1 MTKFVIYT
9 IHKYGGSCEH
19 KHNIYGTEGNLPM
32 KKPDSLARKL
42 SHASGQERAAK
53 PIEITEI
60 VEGAHCTAAY
70 IAQMTGELAN
80 LANGARIQSLA
91 HLLARAQLEAELWS
105 RQCE

>member
-1 MTKFVIYT
+1 
-9 IHKYGGSCEH
+9 
-19 KHNIYGTEGNLPM
+19 M
-32 KKPDSLARKL
+32 KKPDSLARRL
-42 SHASGQERAAK
+42 GQVSGKERAAK
-53 PIEITEI
+53 PVEITEI

-80 LANGARIQSLA
+80 LANGARFKNLA

>member
-1 MTKFVIYT
+1 
-9 IHKYGGSCEH
+9 
-19 KHNIYGTEGNLPM
+19 M
-32 KKPDSLARKL
+32 KKPDSIARRL
-42 SHASGQERAAK
+42 SHVSREERATK

-60 VEGAHCTAAY
+60 VEGAQCTAAY

-80 LANGARIQSLA
+80 LANGARIQGLA